1 MTVEDSYLCG
11 YLKIKG
17 LTEVSFESRSNVAK
31 LTFIL
36 SDTKH
41 KLVRAFSPVQASR
54 NWFLLAQFRLN
65 CDKD

>member
-17 LTEVSFESRSNVAK
+17 LTEVSFETRSEIVR

-36 SDTKH
+36 PVTKL
-41 KLVRAFSPVQASR
+41 KLVSACLKQA
-54 NWFLLAQFRLN
+54 
-65 CDKD
+65 KV